1 MRTLGLIGGTSWEST
16 IEYYRIIN
24 EEVAKRLGGWSS
36 AKMLLYSVNFQ
47 EFVELMER
55 GEWER
60 IAKKLAEIARTLEA
74 AGAEII
80 LLCTN
85 TMHKVADAI
94 RNAISVR
101 FLDIIDCTAAEI
113 RRCGV
118 KKVAVLGTRTTME
131 DGFYIEKLAE
141 HGIEAIVPGEEDR
154 REVDRIIF
162 EELCRGIFSEDSKRR
177 LLKIIGKLKEEGCEG
192 VVLACTELPL
202 VIRQEDVDLRIF
214 DTTKIHAVCA
224 VSAALEP

>member
-55 GEWER
+55 GEWGR

-113 RRCGV
+113 RRCEV

-131 DGFYIEKLAE
+131 DGFYIERLAE
-141 HGIEAIVPGEEDR
+141 HGIEAAVPEEEDR

-177 LLKIIGKLKEEGCEG
+177 LLEIIGKLKEEGCEG

-202 VIRQEDVDLRIF
+202 AIRQEDVKLRIF
-214 DTTKIHAVCA
+214 DTTKIHAICA

>member
-55 GEWER
+55 GEWGR

-131 DGFYIEKLAE
+131 DGFYIERLAE
-141 HGIEAIVPGEEDR
+141 HGIEAAVPEEEDR

-177 LLKIIGKLKEEGCEG
+177 LLEIIGKLKEEGCEG

-202 VIRQEDVDLRIF
+202 VIRQEDVKLRIF
-214 DTTKIHAVCA
+214 DTTKIHAICA

>member
-1 MRTLGLIGGTSWEST
+1 MKTLGLIGGTSWEST

-55 GEWER
+55 GEWGR
-60 IAKKLAEIARTLEA
+60 IAKKLAEIAKTLEA

-131 DGFYIEKLAE
+131 DGFYIERLAE
-141 HGIEAIVPGEEDR
+141 HGIEAAVPGEEDR

-177 LLKIIGKLKEEGCEG
+177 LLEIISRLKEGGCEG

-202 VIRQEDVDLRIF
+202 VVRQEDVELRIF
-214 DTTKIHAVCA
+214 DTTKIHVVCA